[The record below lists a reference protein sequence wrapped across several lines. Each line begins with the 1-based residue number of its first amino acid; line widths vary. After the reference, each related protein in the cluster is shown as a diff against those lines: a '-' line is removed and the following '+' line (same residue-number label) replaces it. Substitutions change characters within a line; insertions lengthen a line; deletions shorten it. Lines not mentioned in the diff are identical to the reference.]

1 MNRKDPELGRY
12 FNLSK
17 PYPLT
22 KMEGGDEVVDEDKL
36 KIKRSAYDEL
46 LMSMSNA
53 TNDGKTAFHIVTYT
67 KDKDGEGDAREGFRK
82 LLERYEPKTS
92 LEKRKLMKKFYSA
105 SCRYKEDPVQYVYN
119 MEVLKDRIHTIEN
132 GKEIISPEDFLHQI
146 LNSLPSQYN
155 GLSEQLQ

>member
-1 MNRKDPELGRY
+1 MSGLSLSPRPRNGMIGKSYFLARVKRKDPELGRY

-22 KMEGGDEVVDEDKL
+22 KMEGSEEVVDEEKL
-36 KIKRSAYDEL
+36 KIKRRAYDEL

-67 KDKDGEGDAREGFRK
+67 KDKDGEGDAREGFKK

-92 LEKRKLMKKFYSA
+92 LEKGNSLRSSIPLAADTRKI
-105 SCRYKEDPVQYVYN
+105 QYN
-119 MEVLKDRIHTIEN
+119 MS
-132 GKEIISPEDFLHQI
+132 II
-146 LNSLPSQYN
+146 
-155 GLSEQLQ
+155 